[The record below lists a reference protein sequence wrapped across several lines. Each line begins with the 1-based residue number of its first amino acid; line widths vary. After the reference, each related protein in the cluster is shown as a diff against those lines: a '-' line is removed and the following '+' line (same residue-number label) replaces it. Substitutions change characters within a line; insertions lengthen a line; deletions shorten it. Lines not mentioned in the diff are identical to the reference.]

1 MQESDPTLGLVSTTY
16 TYDILNHLIQVSMP
30 RGANT
35 QTRTFTYN
43 VGTTVGIDLLSA
55 TNPENGTITYTY
67 NSDHTLHTKG
77 GLAYSYDNYK
87 RLTQV
92 MSGSTVLR
100 TFMYDSNT
108 LDSSYSGSYTAGR
121 LVAVQHTGFVPP
133 GYVAQ
138 GNNGPIPSLIQF
150 TEMYG
155 YKQSGLTNGKA
166 AAGERDD
173 GHRQSHSTC
182 REDAEHR
189 CGVHL

>member
-1 MQESDPTLGLVSTTY
+1 MLERNES
-16 TYDILNHLIQVSMP
+16 
-30 RGANT
+30 
-35 QTRTFTYN
+35 
-43 VGTTVGIDLLSA
+43 
-55 TNPENGTITYTY
+55 ENGTITYTY

-77 GLAYSYDNYK
+77 GLTYSYDNYK

-108 LDSSYSGSYTAGR
+108 LDGSYSGSYTAGR
-121 LVAVQHTGFVPP
+121 LVAVQHTVFVPP

-155 YKQSGLTNGKA
+155 YKQSGLNQRETT
-166 AAGERDD
+166 AGE
-173 GHRQSHSTC
+173 
-182 REDAEHR
+182 
-189 CGVHL
+189 